1 MAMASRIG
9 RDLQAVPTQLHAAP
23 APRSLLAGVKE
34 MRDTCGALA
43 NALPIQI
50 REQTG
55 RGRPTARAFACGVF
69 WRRSW
74 IPLTCIQSSSHR
86 FANAAGSGR

>member
-34 MRDTCGALA
+34 NAGHMWGTCERASDPNPRTNWPQAPDRKSFRLRSVLA
-43 NALPIQI
+43 TELDSYDLYPVVQ
-50 REQTG
+50 
-55 RGRPTARAFACGVF
+55 PSVC
-69 WRRSW
+69 
-74 IPLTCIQSSSHR
+74 
-86 FANAAGSGR
+86 